1 MSKKVS
7 LIVGLGLAVAL
18 SVSQSAVKAQL
29 SPPPGQGEPTPEDK
43 KAKQKA
49 NEGQPPAKGAQPPGA
64 PGRGPGDRPRGDAER
79 QGPQPGAP
87 GRGPGDRPRGD
98 TERQG
103 PRPGQEQRPPEAPP
117 RVQQPRPPEAPPRAQ
132 QPRPP
137 EATERAQTPPE
148 PPKKDFLP
156 KSSTVP
162 QMKPRPDQSP
172 PGSPPQASP
181 SAPKGVNERM
191 RPGQPA
197 PVEGKGPVA
206 TPQAPPVTPDAPKGA
221 ANRNPAQPVPVVP
234 NAPVATP
241 QTTPG
246 TPAAPTG
253 TGNRAG
259 TDPRAPGQPATEGV
273 SQRPGAPVTT
283 APPAALTP
291 QANRTPPP
299 AVSQIPTAVL
309 PAAPKAEGPAG
320 GFRPGFQP
328 AGPPVQ
334 SLSEIQKGRTQR
346 VEAGGKRTIIQEND
360 NRIIIRQDN
369 RTIIRHDETQRFARN
384 ATDVRSQRRP
394 DGTTQTVIIRPGGV
408 QLFSVVDNSGRVLR
422 RYRRDDRGREINI
435 IDNRRFYRNAGIGL
449 GVGLA
454 IGAVALALRPPEVRI
469 DRAKYIVDYERAS
482 DDDIYEALSAAPI
495 ERLERRYSLD
505 EVRFSNELRNRMRRV
520 DLDTITFEF
529 GSWDVGQEQFPKL
542 ERVAKVIS
550 RITSERP
557 SEVFLIEGH
566 TDAVGSDVD
575 NLTLSDRRAQAV
587 AEILSSAF
595 NVPPENLVTQGYGE
609 QHLKIPTQDA
619 ERQNRR
625 VAVRRITPL
634 MSESNR

>member
-1 MSKKVS
+1 MSKNVS
-7 LIVGLGLAVAL
+7 LIVGFGLAVAL
-18 SVSQSAVKAQL
+18 AVPLNSAKAQL
-29 SPPPGQGEPTPEDK
+29 TPPAGQADPKAEEKKADDK
-43 KAKQKA
+43 KGKQKA
-49 NEGQPPAKGAQPPGA
+49 NEGQPAPPKGPPQA
-64 PGRGPGDRPRGDAER
+64 PPGRGPGDRPRA
-79 QGPQPGAP
+79 
-87 GRGPGDRPRGD
+87 D

-103 PRPGQEQRPPEAPP
+103 PRPGQQR
-117 RVQQPRPPEAPPRAQ
+117 
-132 QPRPP
+132 
-137 EATERAQTPPE
+137 PPE
-148 PPKKDFLP
+148 PPKTQQPPTPPSASQQTPPAPPKKEFLP
-156 KSSTVP
+156 KSTTVP
-162 QMKPRPDQSP
+162 QMKPRPDQGTP
-172 PGSPPQASP
+172 PNPQQALP
-181 SAPKGVNERM
+181 TAPKNANERNL
-191 RPGQPA
+191 PGQPP
-197 PVEGKGPVA
+197 PVVPKGPVA
-206 TPQAPPVTPDAPKGA
+206 TPQAPLTA
-221 ANRNPAQPVPVVP
+221 
-234 NAPVATP
+234 
-241 QTTPG
+241 
-246 TPAAPTG
+246 
-253 TGNRAG
+253 
-259 TDPRAPGQPATEGV
+259 
-273 SQRPGAPVTT
+273 PGAPVAPRGAGNRGAPDQRTPSQASPIEGVPPRAATPAPAGPTPPTT
-283 APPAALTP
+283 AQPATATPPAG
-291 QANRTPPP
+291 AN
-299 AVSQIPTAVL
+299 IPTAVL
-309 PAAPKAEGPAG
+309 PAAPKSRGAEG

-328 AGPPVQ
+328 AGPPAQ
-334 SLSEIQKGRTQR
+334 SLGEIQKGRTQR

-360 NRIIIRQDN
+360 NRIIIKQDN

-408 QLFSVVDNSGRVLR
+408 QLFSIVDNSGRIVR

-505 EVRFSNELRNRMRRV
+505 EIRFSNELRGRMRRV

-550 RITSERP
+550 RIIAERP
-557 SEVFLIEGH
+557 NEVFLIEGH
-566 TDAVGSDVD
+566 TDAVGADVD

-625 VAVRRITPL
+625 VTARRITPL
-634 MSESNR
+634 MSEGNQ

>member
-1 MSKKVS
+1 MSKNVS
-7 LIVGLGLAVAL
+7 LIVGFGLAVAL
-18 SVSQSAVKAQL
+18 AVPLNSAKAQL
-29 SPPPGQGEPTPEDK
+29 TPPAGQADPKAEEKKADDK
-43 KAKQKA
+43 KGKQKA
-49 NEGQPPAKGAQPPGA
+49 NEGQPAPPKGPPQA
-64 PGRGPGDRPRGDAER
+64 PPGRGPGDRPRA
-79 QGPQPGAP
+79 
-87 GRGPGDRPRGD
+87 D

-103 PRPGQEQRPPEAPP
+103 PRPGQQRPPEPP
-117 RVQQPRPPEAPPRAQ
+117 RTQQPPTPPSASQ
-132 QPRPP
+132 
-137 EATERAQTPPE
+137 QTPPA
-148 PPKKDFLP
+148 PPKKEFLP
-156 KSSTVP
+156 KSTTVP
-162 QMKPRPDQSP
+162 QMKPRPDQGTP
-172 PGSPPQASP
+172 PNPQQALP
-181 SAPKGVNERM
+181 TAPKNANERNL
-191 RPGQPA
+191 PGQP
-197 PVEGKGPVA
+197 P
-206 TPQAPPVTPDAPKGA
+206 
-221 ANRNPAQPVPVVP
+221 PVVP
-234 NAPVATP
+234 KGTVATP
-241 QTTPG
+241 QTPLT
-246 TPAAPTG
+246 A
-253 TGNRAG
+253 
-259 TDPRAPGQPATEGV
+259 
-273 SQRPGAPVTT
+273 PGAPVAPRGAGNRGAPDQRTPSQASPIEGVPPRAATPAPAGPTPPTT
-283 APPAALTP
+283 AQPATATPPAG
-291 QANRTPPP
+291 AN
-299 AVSQIPTAVL
+299 IPTAVL
-309 PAAPKAEGPAG
+309 PAAPKSRGAEG

-328 AGPPVQ
+328 AGPPAQ
-334 SLSEIQKGRTQR
+334 SLGEIQKGRTQR

-360 NRIIIRQDN
+360 NRIIIKQDN
-369 RTIIRHDETQRFARN
+369 RTIIRHDETPRFARN

-408 QLFSVVDNSGRVLR
+408 QLFSIVDNSGRIVR

-505 EVRFSNELRNRMRRV
+505 EIRFSNELRGRMRRV

-550 RITSERP
+550 RIIAERP
-557 SEVFLIEGH
+557 NEVFLIEGH
-566 TDAVGSDVD
+566 TDAVGADVD

-625 VAVRRITPL
+625 VTARRITPL
-634 MSESNR
+634 MSEGNQ

>member
-1 MSKKVS
+1 MSKNVS
-7 LIVGLGLAVAL
+7 LIVGFGLAVAL
-18 SVSQSAVKAQL
+18 AVPLNSAKAQL
-29 SPPPGQGEPTPEDK
+29 TPPAGQADPKAEEKKADDK
-43 KAKQKA
+43 KGKQKA
-49 NEGQPPAKGAQPPGA
+49 NEGQPAPPKGPPQA
-64 PGRGPGDRPRGDAER
+64 PPGRGPGDRPRA
-79 QGPQPGAP
+79 
-87 GRGPGDRPRGD
+87 D

-103 PRPGQEQRPPEAPP
+103 PRPGQQR
-117 RVQQPRPPEAPPRAQ
+117 
-132 QPRPP
+132 
-137 EATERAQTPPE
+137 PPE
-148 PPKKDFLP
+148 PPKTQQPPTPPSASQQTPPAPPKKEFLP
-156 KSSTVP
+156 KSTTVP
-162 QMKPRPDQSP
+162 QMKPRPDQGTP
-172 PGSPPQASP
+172 PNPQQALP
-181 SAPKGVNERM
+181 TAPKNANERNL
-191 RPGQPA
+191 PGQP
-197 PVEGKGPVA
+197 P
-206 TPQAPPVTPDAPKGA
+206 
-221 ANRNPAQPVPVVP
+221 PVVP
-234 NAPVATP
+234 KGTVATP
-241 QTTPG
+241 QTPLT
-246 TPAAPTG
+246 A
-253 TGNRAG
+253 
-259 TDPRAPGQPATEGV
+259 
-273 SQRPGAPVTT
+273 PGAPVAPRGAGNRGAPDQRTPSQASPIEGVPPRAATPAPAGPTPPTT
-283 APPAALTP
+283 AQPATATPPAG
-291 QANRTPPP
+291 AN
-299 AVSQIPTAVL
+299 IPTAVL
-309 PAAPKAEGPAG
+309 PAAPKSSGAEG

-328 AGPPVQ
+328 AGPPAQ
-334 SLSEIQKGRTQR
+334 SLGEIQKGRTQR

-360 NRIIIRQDN
+360 NRIIIKQDN

-408 QLFSVVDNSGRVLR
+408 QLFSIVDNSGRIVR

-505 EVRFSNELRNRMRRV
+505 EIRFSNELRGRMRRV

-550 RITSERP
+550 RIIAERP
-557 SEVFLIEGH
+557 NEVFLIEGH
-566 TDAVGSDVD
+566 TDAVGADVD

-625 VAVRRITPL
+625 VTARRITPL
-634 MSESNR
+634 MSEGNQ

>member
-1 MSKKVS
+1 MSKNVS
-7 LIVGLGLAVAL
+7 LIVGFGLAVAL
-18 SVSQSAVKAQL
+18 AVPLNSAKAQL
-29 SPPPGQGEPTPEDK
+29 TPPAGQADPKAEEKKADDK
-43 KAKQKA
+43 KGKQKA
-49 NEGQPPAKGAQPPGA
+49 NEGQPAPPKGPPQA
-64 PGRGPGDRPRGDAER
+64 PPGRGPGDRPRA
-79 QGPQPGAP
+79 
-87 GRGPGDRPRGD
+87 D
-98 TERQG
+98 TERPG
-103 PRPGQEQRPPEAPP
+103 PRPGQQR
-117 RVQQPRPPEAPPRAQ
+117 
-132 QPRPP
+132 
-137 EATERAQTPPE
+137 PPE
-148 PPKKDFLP
+148 PPKTQQPPTPPSASQQTPPAPPKKEFLP
-156 KSSTVP
+156 KSTTVP
-162 QMKPRPDQSP
+162 QLKPRPDQGTP
-172 PGSPPQASP
+172 PNPQQALP
-181 SAPKGVNERM
+181 TAPKNANERNL
-191 RPGQPA
+191 PGQPP
-197 PVEGKGPVA
+197 PVVPKGPVA
-206 TPQAPPVTPDAPKGA
+206 TPQTPLTA
-221 ANRNPAQPVPVVP
+221 
-234 NAPVATP
+234 
-241 QTTPG
+241 
-246 TPAAPTG
+246 
-253 TGNRAG
+253 
-259 TDPRAPGQPATEGV
+259 
-273 SQRPGAPVTT
+273 PGAPVAPRGAGNRGAPDQRTPLQASPIEGVPPRAATPAPAGPTPPTT
-283 APPAALTP
+283 AQPATATPPAG
-291 QANRTPPP
+291 AN
-299 AVSQIPTAVL
+299 IPTAVL
-309 PAAPKAEGPAG
+309 PAAPKSRGVEG

-328 AGPPVQ
+328 AGPPAQ
-334 SLSEIQKGRTQR
+334 SLGEIQKGRTQR

-360 NRIIIRQDN
+360 NRIIIKQDN

-408 QLFSVVDNSGRVLR
+408 QLFSIVDNSGRIVR

-505 EVRFSNELRNRMRRV
+505 EIRFSNELRGRMRRV

-529 GSWDVGQEQFPKL
+529 GSWNVGQEQFPKL

-550 RITSERP
+550 RIIAERP
-557 SEVFLIEGH
+557 NEVFLIEGH
-566 TDAVGSDVD
+566 TDAVGADVD

-625 VAVRRITPL
+625 VTARRITPL
-634 MSESNR
+634 MSEGNQ

>member
-1 MSKKVS
+1 MSKNVS
-7 LIVGLGLAVAL
+7 LIVGFGLAVAL
-18 SVSQSAVKAQL
+18 AVPLNSAKAQL
-29 SPPPGQGEPTPEDK
+29 TPPAGQADPKAEEKKADDK
-43 KAKQKA
+43 KGKQKA
-49 NEGQPPAKGAQPPGA
+49 NEGQPAPPKGPPQA
-64 PGRGPGDRPRGDAER
+64 PPGRGPGDRPRA
-79 QGPQPGAP
+79 
-87 GRGPGDRPRGD
+87 D

-103 PRPGQEQRPPEAPP
+103 PRPGQQRPPEPP
-117 RVQQPRPPEAPPRAQ
+117 RTQQPPTPPSASQ
-132 QPRPP
+132 
-137 EATERAQTPPE
+137 QTPPA
-148 PPKKDFLP
+148 PPKKEFLP
-156 KSSTVP
+156 KSTTVP
-162 QMKPRPDQSP
+162 QMKPRPDQGTP
-172 PGSPPQASP
+172 PNPQQALP
-181 SAPKGVNERM
+181 TAPKNANERNL
-191 RPGQPA
+191 PGQPP
-197 PVEGKGPVA
+197 PVVPKGPVA
-206 TPQAPPVTPDAPKGA
+206 TPQAPLTA
-221 ANRNPAQPVPVVP
+221 
-234 NAPVATP
+234 
-241 QTTPG
+241 
-246 TPAAPTG
+246 
-253 TGNRAG
+253 
-259 TDPRAPGQPATEGV
+259 
-273 SQRPGAPVTT
+273 PGAPVAPRGAGNRGAPDQRTPSQASPIEGVPPRAATPAPAGPTPPTT
-283 APPAALTP
+283 AQPATATPPAG
-291 QANRTPPP
+291 AN
-299 AVSQIPTAVL
+299 IPTAVL
-309 PAAPKAEGPAG
+309 PAAPKSRGAEG

-328 AGPPVQ
+328 AGPPAQ
-334 SLSEIQKGRTQR
+334 SLGEIQKGRTQR

-360 NRIIIRQDN
+360 NRIIIKQDN

-408 QLFSVVDNSGRVLR
+408 QLFSIVDNSGRIVR

-505 EVRFSNELRNRMRRV
+505 EIRFSNELRGRMRRV

-529 GSWDVGQEQFPKL
+529 GSWNVGQEQFPKL

-550 RITSERP
+550 RIIAERP
-557 SEVFLIEGH
+557 NEVFLIEGH
-566 TDAVGSDVD
+566 TDAVGADVD

-625 VAVRRITPL
+625 VTARRITPL
-634 MSESNR
+634 MSEGNQ

>member
-1 MSKKVS
+1 MSKNVS
-7 LIVGLGLAVAL
+7 LIVGFGLAVAL
-18 SVSQSAVKAQL
+18 AVPLNSAKAQL
-29 SPPPGQGEPTPEDK
+29 TPPAGQADPKAEEKKADDK
-43 KAKQKA
+43 KGKQKA
-49 NEGQPPAKGAQPPGA
+49 NEGQPAPPKGPPQA
-64 PGRGPGDRPRGDAER
+64 PPGRGPGDRPRA
-79 QGPQPGAP
+79 
-87 GRGPGDRPRGD
+87 D

-103 PRPGQEQRPPEAPP
+103 PRPGQQR
-117 RVQQPRPPEAPPRAQ
+117 
-132 QPRPP
+132 
-137 EATERAQTPPE
+137 PPE
-148 PPKKDFLP
+148 PPKTQQPPTPPSASQQTPPAPPKKEFLP
-156 KSSTVP
+156 RSTTVP
-162 QMKPRPDQSP
+162 QMKPRPDQGTP
-172 PGSPPQASP
+172 PNPQQALP
-181 SAPKGVNERM
+181 TAPKNANERNL
-191 RPGQPA
+191 PGQP
-197 PVEGKGPVA
+197 P
-206 TPQAPPVTPDAPKGA
+206 
-221 ANRNPAQPVPVVP
+221 PVVP
-234 NAPVATP
+234 KGTVATP
-241 QTTPG
+241 QTPLT
-246 TPAAPTG
+246 A
-253 TGNRAG
+253 
-259 TDPRAPGQPATEGV
+259 
-273 SQRPGAPVTT
+273 PGAPVAPRGAGNRGAPDQRTPSQASPIEGVPPRAATPAPAGSTPPTT
-283 APPAALTP
+283 AQPATATPPAG
-291 QANRTPPP
+291 AN
-299 AVSQIPTAVL
+299 IPTAVL
-309 PAAPKAEGPAG
+309 PAAPKSRGAEG

-328 AGPPVQ
+328 AGPPAQ
-334 SLSEIQKGRTQR
+334 SLGEIQKGRTQR

-360 NRIIIRQDN
+360 NRIIIKQDN
-369 RTIIRHDETQRFARN
+369 RTIIRHDETPRFARN

-408 QLFSVVDNSGRVLR
+408 QLFSIVDNSGRIVR

-505 EVRFSNELRNRMRRV
+505 EIRFSNELRGRMRRV

-529 GSWDVGQEQFPKL
+529 GSWNVGQEQFPKL

-550 RITSERP
+550 RIIAERP
-557 SEVFLIEGH
+557 NEVFLIEGH
-566 TDAVGSDVD
+566 TDAVGADVD

-625 VAVRRITPL
+625 VTARRITPL
-634 MSESNR
+634 MSEGNQ

>member
-1 MSKKVS
+1 MSKNVS
-7 LIVGLGLAVAL
+7 LIVGFGLAVAL
-18 SVSQSAVKAQL
+18 AVPLNSAKAQL
-29 SPPPGQGEPTPEDK
+29 TPPAGQADPKAEEKKADDK
-43 KAKQKA
+43 KGKQKA
-49 NEGQPPAKGAQPPGA
+49 NEGQPAPPKGPPQA
-64 PGRGPGDRPRGDAER
+64 PPGRGPGDRPRA
-79 QGPQPGAP
+79 
-87 GRGPGDRPRGD
+87 D

-103 PRPGQEQRPPEAPP
+103 PRPGQQR
-117 RVQQPRPPEAPPRAQ
+117 
-132 QPRPP
+132 
-137 EATERAQTPPE
+137 PPE
-148 PPKKDFLP
+148 PPKTQQPPTPPSASQQTPPAPPKKEFLP
-156 KSSTVP
+156 KSTTVP
-162 QMKPRPDQSP
+162 QMKPRPDQGTP
-172 PGSPPQASP
+172 PNPQQALP
-181 SAPKGVNERM
+181 TAPKNANERNL
-191 RPGQPA
+191 PGQP
-197 PVEGKGPVA
+197 P
-206 TPQAPPVTPDAPKGA
+206 
-221 ANRNPAQPVPVVP
+221 PVVP
-234 NAPVATP
+234 KGTVATP
-241 QTTPG
+241 QTPLT
-246 TPAAPTG
+246 A
-253 TGNRAG
+253 
-259 TDPRAPGQPATEGV
+259 
-273 SQRPGAPVTT
+273 PGAPVAPRGAGNRGAPDQRTPSQASPIEGVPPRAATPAPAGPTPPTT
-283 APPAALTP
+283 AQPATATPPAG
-291 QANRTPPP
+291 AN
-299 AVSQIPTAVL
+299 IPTAVL
-309 PAAPKAEGPAG
+309 PAAPKSRGAEG

-328 AGPPVQ
+328 AGPPAQ
-334 SLSEIQKGRTQR
+334 SLGEIQKGRTQR

-360 NRIIIRQDN
+360 NRIIIKQDN

-408 QLFSVVDNSGRVLR
+408 QLFSIVDNSGRIVR

-505 EVRFSNELRNRMRRV
+505 EIRFSNELRGRMRRV

-550 RITSERP
+550 RIIAERP
-557 SEVFLIEGH
+557 NEVFLIEGH
-566 TDAVGSDVD
+566 TDAVGADVD

-625 VAVRRITPL
+625 VTARRITPL
-634 MSESNR
+634 MSEGNQ

>member
-1 MSKKVS
+1 MSKNVS
-7 LIVGLGLAVAL
+7 LIVGFGLAVAL
-18 SVSQSAVKAQL
+18 AVPLNSAKAQL
-29 SPPPGQGEPTPEDK
+29 TPPAGQADPKAEEKKADDK
-43 KAKQKA
+43 KGKQKA
-49 NEGQPPAKGAQPPGA
+49 NEGQPAPPKGPPQA
-64 PGRGPGDRPRGDAER
+64 PPGRGPGDRPRA
-79 QGPQPGAP
+79 
-87 GRGPGDRPRGD
+87 D

-103 PRPGQEQRPPEAPP
+103 PRPGQQR
-117 RVQQPRPPEAPPRAQ
+117 
-132 QPRPP
+132 
-137 EATERAQTPPE
+137 PPE
-148 PPKKDFLP
+148 PPKTQQPPTPPSASQQTPPAPPKKEFLP
-156 KSSTVP
+156 KSTTVP
-162 QMKPRPDQSP
+162 QMKPRPDQGTP
-172 PGSPPQASP
+172 PNPQQALP
-181 SAPKGVNERM
+181 TAPKNANERNL
-191 RPGQPA
+191 PGQPP
-197 PVEGKGPVA
+197 PVVPKGPVA
-206 TPQAPPVTPDAPKGA
+206 TPQTPLTA
-221 ANRNPAQPVPVVP
+221 
-234 NAPVATP
+234 
-241 QTTPG
+241 
-246 TPAAPTG
+246 
-253 TGNRAG
+253 
-259 TDPRAPGQPATEGV
+259 
-273 SQRPGAPVTT
+273 PGAPVAPRGAGNRGAPDQRTPSQASPIEGVPPRAATPAPAGPTPPTT
-283 APPAALTP
+283 AQPATATPPAG
-291 QANRTPPP
+291 AN
-299 AVSQIPTAVL
+299 IPTAVL
-309 PAAPKAEGPAG
+309 PAAPKSRGAEG

-328 AGPPVQ
+328 AGPPAQ
-334 SLSEIQKGRTQR
+334 SLGEIQKGRTQR

-360 NRIIIRQDN
+360 NRIIIKQDN

-408 QLFSVVDNSGRVLR
+408 QLFSIVDNSGRIVR

-505 EVRFSNELRNRMRRV
+505 EIRFSNELRGRMRRV

-550 RITSERP
+550 RIIAERP
-557 SEVFLIEGH
+557 NEVFLIEGH
-566 TDAVGSDVD
+566 TDAVGADVD

-625 VAVRRITPL
+625 VTARRITPL
-634 MSESNR
+634 MSEGNQ